1 MRIDYGEPKF
11 GLTRQGER
19 ERDGEA
25 DIADAARISD
35 TKRNFKPMLNGRQDR

>member
-1 MRIDYGEPKF
+1 VASLNLALPDK
-11 GLTRQGER
+11 ER